1 MPRGGRGQSTEY
13 VGLKPTYSIGP
24 RRRRKAEKLFYSRV
38 SFRASLY
45 LTYRG
50 KTFDQFCFL
59 DFFLHCVGASYFA
72 CTFFSPCFQGSLGRI
87 PCHCCTEPEC
97 CQVKK
102 EHRGTERISTER
114 EMEAKFGVWEGGKG
128 KAVEWVCGREGKE
141 SQQRVRRRGHK
152 KVWLAWRTETRLS
165 RHPPTKSRLF
175 EKRGRG
181 PRLNG

>member
-1 MPRGGRGQSTEY
+1 MPRGERGQSTERY
-13 VGLKPTYSIGP
+13 GVRRAQAYSIGP
-24 RRRRKAEKLFYSRV
+24 RRRRKEEKLFYSHV
-38 SFRASLY
+38 CFRASLY

-72 CTFFSPCFQGSLGRI
+72 CTLFSPCFQGSLGRI

-102 EHRGTERISTER
+102 EHRGTERISTGR
-114 EMEAKFGVWEGGKG
+114 EMEAKFGVWKRGKG
-128 KAVEWVCGREGKE
+128 KVVEWVCGREGKE

-152 KVWLAWRTETRLS
+152 K
-165 RHPPTKSRLF
+165 KF
-175 EKRGRG
+175 G
-181 PRLNG
+181 